1 LAWWDGGEW
10 SVEGLANGNGDQ
22 SEFGIPNPVLSIA
35 MRGDTV
41 FAGHL
46 NDRWHDDMDMGYAAM
61 LVNDQ
66 WQPCG
71 NPSGIFYFLEE
82 EGRMFSGGVHDSLY
96 GVYSPGIKE
105 WRNGAFQEIPNMP
118 FTSLVQ
124 VNDVEYWQGKF
135 YFGGIFDAFGS
146 PRIIAFDGVD
156 QWTPVGSGVGGYF
169 IESICGYGDSLY
181 VSGFLQPGP
190 NVQST
195 HIQLWD
201 GSAWK
206 PFFPEVEFV
215 GATRDIQVHD
225 GVLYV
230 SGIHTWVGDDTW
242 YGLLR
247 YDGRELCSIGGPM
260 PSGDNG
266 EMLFFENFLYFAVG
280 GTFTALPNEG
290 VARLPLEGLVPDR
303 CAIVGPT
310 SILAHEGS
318 TTRLTVFPNPV
329 TLEATIDLPHG
340 SLFERIDLYD
350 GSGRLI
356 RTENGVWTTLLK
368 APVHDLESGLYF
380 LRCSSVGRSYWANF
394 LKQ

>member
-1 LAWWDGGEW
+1 
-10 SVEGLANGNGDQ
+10 
-22 SEFGIPNPVLSIA
+22 
-35 MRGDTV
+35 MRSDTIFV
-41 FAGHL
+41 GHL
-46 NDRWHDDMDMGYAAM
+46 SSFWHNDPDMGYAAM
-61 LVNDQ
+61 LVNDE

-156 QWTPVGSGVGGYF
+156 QWPPVGSGVGGYF
-169 IESICGYGDSLY
+169 IESVCGYGDSLY

-190 NVQST
+190 NVRST

-247 YDGRELCSIGGPM
+247 FDGRELCSIGGPM
-260 PSGDNG
+260 PGGDNTK
-266 EMLFFENFLYFAVG
+266 MVFFNDDLYLGVGPAFA
-280 GTFTALPNEG
+280 ALPNEG

-310 SILAHEGS
+310 SILPEERFPN
-318 TTRLTVFPNPV
+318 RLHVFPNPV
-329 TLEATIDLPHG
+329 TSDVMIELPNG
-340 SLFERIDLYD
+340 MLFDSVDLYD
-350 GSGRLI
+350 GAGRLL
-356 RTENGVWTTLLK
+356 RAERGVWTSVMKTQ
-368 APVHDLESGLYF
+368 VHDLQSGLY
-380 LRCSSVGRSYWANF
+380 LVRCSSAGLSYWATF
-394 LKQ
+394 LKDR